1 MFYRSNQINKMADA
15 PIAPVPLGGAD
26 PIAHAAP
33 FVTPAEALG
42 AEMVVIIDALMEN
55 NRRMMGVRPHL
66 WCAPTCPCG
75 HRSRARRDDL
85 RATLPVLPAEVG
97 SGLVRH
103 RHDPRH
109 VVGHRE
115 ADSAVPQNTDIFF
128 SANSHPES
136 IEKNAPLS
144 VTERH

>member
-15 PIAPVPLGGAD
+15 PVAPVPLGGAD

-42 AEMVVIIDALMEN
+42 AEMVVIIDALME
-55 NRRMMGVRPHL
+55 
-66 WCAPTCPCG
+66 
-75 HRSRARRDDL
+75 DL

-115 ADSAVPQNTDIFF
+115 ADSAVPRVLGRR
-128 SANSHPES
+128 SPRAG
-136 IEKNAPLS
+136 
-144 VTERH
+144 R